1 MIKFDNK
8 LELRYY
14 FNDKSNYMDAMI
26 KHRSEKEVLSLVRTL
41 ADMLDIKMTVY
52 CESFAQQEGFREIW
66 SVAGENSRLISVLL
80 NLFMQVWTRPSL
92 LVGGQPVV
100 DRSVA
105 DEEKMQR
112 EIALLRSNLRKKIPG
127 ITVTRELVELLSAS
141 PRFCKCKSNF
151 YEAVRGYPKVTKF
164 TLRELNENNRSR
176 SGSLE
181 VKREQFD
188 YYILR
193 SVKDNKATI
202 EIISPVLKDARYRW
216 KGIYNKGGETIDF
229 YMCDEDFKKDMFD
242 EKIAFKSGMCIDCV
256 LEIQRKMSELGEVV
270 NISYT
275 VETVIRTRFDKM
287 EIITPQGKRHLR
299 KLEAE
304 KKQLTL
310 DLKNGMFFMSPKRPC
325 N

>member
-193 SVKDNKATI
+193 SDELPSVKDNKATI

-242 EKIAFKSGMCIDCV
+242 EKIVFKSGMCIDCV

-287 EIITPQGKRHLR
+287 EIVTPQGKRHLR

-310 DLKNGMFFMSPKRPC
+310 DLFG
-325 N
+325 

>member
-112 EIALLRSNLRKKIPG
+112 EIALLRSNLRKKMPG

-193 SVKDNKATI
+193 SDELPPVKDNKA
-202 EIISPVLKDARYRW
+202 
-216 KGIYNKGGETIDF
+216 GETIDF

-310 DLKNGMFFMSPKRPC
+310 DLFG
-325 N
+325 

>member
-100 DRSVA
+100 DRSVT

-112 EIALLRSNLRKKIPG
+112 EIALLRSNLRKKMPG

-193 SVKDNKATI
+193 SDELPSVKDNKATI

-242 EKIAFKSGMCIDCV
+242 ENIAFKSGMCIDCV

-310 DLKNGMFFMSPKRPC
+310 DLFG
-325 N
+325 

>member
-100 DRSVA
+100 DRSVT

-112 EIALLRSNLRKKIPG
+112 EIALLRSNLRKKMPG

-188 YYILR
+188 DYILR
-193 SVKDNKATI
+193 SDELPPVKDNKATI

-310 DLKNGMFFMSPKRPC
+310 DLFG
-325 N
+325 

>member
-193 SVKDNKATI
+193 SDELPSVKDNKATI

-304 KKQLTL
+304 KKQLML
-310 DLKNGMFFMSPKRPC
+310 DLFG
-325 N
+325 

>member
-100 DRSVA
+100 DRSVT

-112 EIALLRSNLRKKIPG
+112 EIALLRSNLRKKMPG

-193 SVKDNKATI
+193 SDELPSVKDNKATI

-256 LEIQRKMSELGEVV
+256 LEIQRKMSELGEEV

-310 DLKNGMFFMSPKRPC
+310 DLFG
-325 N
+325 

>member
-26 KHRSEKEVLSLVRTL
+26 KHRSEKEGLSLVRTL

-112 EIALLRSNLRKKIPG
+112 EIALLRSNLRKKMPG

-193 SVKDNKATI
+193 SDELPSVKDNKATI

-275 VETVIRTRFDKM
+275 VETVIRTRFNKM

-310 DLKNGMFFMSPKRPC
+310 DLFG
-325 N
+325 

>member
-100 DRSVA
+100 DRSVT

-112 EIALLRSNLRKKIPG
+112 EIALLRSNLRKKMPG

-193 SVKDNKATI
+193 SDELSSVKDNKATI

-310 DLKNGMFFMSPKRPC
+310 DLFG
-325 N
+325 

>member
-193 SVKDNKATI
+193 SDELPSVKDNKATI

-242 EKIAFKSGMCIDCV
+242 EKIVFKSGMCIDCV

-310 DLKNGMFFMSPKRPC
+310 DLFG
-325 N
+325 

>member
-14 FNDKSNYMDAMI
+14 FSDKSNYMDAMI

-80 NLFMQVWTRPSL
+80 NLFMQVWARPSL
-92 LVGGQPVV
+92 LVGGQPAQ
-100 DRSVA
+100 DRSAA

-112 EIALLRSNLRKKIPG
+112 EIALLRTNLRKKSPG

-141 PRFCKCKSNF
+141 PRVCKCKSNF

-181 VKREQFD
+181 VKREQFA

-193 SVKDNKATI
+193 SDELPSVKDNKATI

-242 EKIAFKSGMCIDCV
+242 EKIVFKSGMCIDCV

-287 EIITPQGKRHLR
+287 EIVTPQGKRHLR

-310 DLKNGMFFMSPKRPC
+310 DLFG
-325 N
+325 

>member
-193 SVKDNKATI
+193 SDVLPPVKDNKATI

-310 DLKNGMFFMSPKRPC
+310 DLFG
-325 N
+325 

>member
-100 DRSVA
+100 DRSVT

-112 EIALLRSNLRKKIPG
+112 EIALLRSNLRKKMPG

-151 YEAVRGYPKVTKF
+151 YEAVRGYPKVIKF

-193 SVKDNKATI
+193 SDELPSVKDNKATI

-310 DLKNGMFFMSPKRPC
+310 DLFG
-325 N
+325 

>member
-112 EIALLRSNLRKKIPG
+112 EIALLRSNLRKKMPG

-193 SVKDNKATI
+193 SDELPSVKDNKATI

-216 KGIYNKGGETIDF
+216 KGYNKGGETIDF

-310 DLKNGMFFMSPKRPC
+310 DLFG
-325 N
+325 

>member
-112 EIALLRSNLRKKIPG
+112 EIALLRSNFEKKN
-127 ITVTRELVELLSAS
+127 TR
-141 PRFCKCKSNF
+141 
-151 YEAVRGYPKVTKF
+151 
-164 TLRELNENNRSR
+164 
-176 SGSLE
+176 
-181 VKREQFD
+181 
-188 YYILR
+188 YYR
-193 SVKDNKATI
+193 
-202 EIISPVLKDARYRW
+202 DARDWWNCSVHRRV
-216 KGIYNKGGETIDF
+216 F
-229 YMCDEDFKKDMFD
+229 
-242 EKIAFKSGMCIDCV
+242 
-256 LEIQRKMSELGEVV
+256 V
-270 NISYT
+270 NANRTFTKLYA
-275 VETVIRTRFDKM
+275 VIRR
-287 EIITPQGKRHLR
+287 
-299 KLEAE
+299 
-304 KKQLTL
+304 
-310 DLKNGMFFMSPKRPC
+310 
-325 N
+325 

>member
-14 FNDKSNYMDAMI
+14 FNNKSNYMDAMI

-112 EIALLRSNLRKKIPG
+112 EIALLRSNLRKKMPG

-193 SVKDNKATI
+193 SDELPSVKDNKATI

-310 DLKNGMFFMSPKRPC
+310 DLFG
-325 N
+325 

>member
-66 SVAGENSRLISVLL
+66 SVAGENSRLTSVLL

-100 DRSVA
+100 DRSVT

-112 EIALLRSNLRKKIPG
+112 EIALLRSNLRKKMPG

-193 SVKDNKATI
+193 SDELPSVKDNKATI

-310 DLKNGMFFMSPKRPC
+310 DLFG
-325 N
+325 

>member
-100 DRSVA
+100 DRSVT

-112 EIALLRSNLRKKIPG
+112 EIALLRSNLRKKMPG

-193 SVKDNKATI
+193 SDELPSVKDNKATI

-304 KKQLTL
+304 KKQLTF
-310 DLKNGMFFMSPKRPC
+310 DLFG
-325 N
+325 

>member
-100 DRSVA
+100 DRSVT

-112 EIALLRSNLRKKIPG
+112 EIALLRSNLRKKMPG

-188 YYILR
+188 YYTLR
-193 SVKDNKATI
+193 SDELPSVKDNKATI

-310 DLKNGMFFMSPKRPC
+310 DLFG
-325 N
+325 

>member
-112 EIALLRSNLRKKIPG
+112 EIALLRSNLRKKMPG

-193 SVKDNKATI
+193 SDELPSVKDNKATI

-304 KKQLTL
+304 KKQLML
-310 DLKNGMFFMSPKRPC
+310 DLFG
-325 N
+325 